1 MITNSMISSVL
12 KLVVDGEDHELYE
25 LNTRYRFSYS
35 QAKEAVES
43 LSDVGVLE
51 LSGHFFKLTPHIEKE
66 QLVYLYRN
74 IRHRSLNLEQ
84 DVIDGYKKK
93 SLELNEL
100 VKPNLDRLDEQL
112 RVDE

>member
-12 KLVVDGEDHELYE
+12 KLVVDGEAHELFE
-25 LNTRYRFSYS
+25 LNQLYRFSYS

-43 LSDVGVLE
+43 LSDIGVLE
-51 LSGHFFKLTPHIEKE
+51 LSGHYFKLTPQIEKE

-84 DVIDGYKKK
+84 DIIDGYKEK
-93 SLELNEL
+93 SLRLNEL
-100 VKPNLDRLDEQL
+100 VKPNFDRLDEQL